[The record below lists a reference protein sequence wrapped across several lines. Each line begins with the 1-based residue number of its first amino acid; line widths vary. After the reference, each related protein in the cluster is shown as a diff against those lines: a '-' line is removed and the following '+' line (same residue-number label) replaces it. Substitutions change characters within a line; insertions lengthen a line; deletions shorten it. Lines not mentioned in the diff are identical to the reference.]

1 MDRIK
6 QLRIYPP
13 EDGKCDLIV
22 IYEVKEPELISLN
35 GHYLSMDLGI
45 HNLMTCY
52 DSGNGRTFILGR
64 KYLSLERYFHKEISR
79 VQSIWYAQQ
88 SGNDI
93 KYPRSSK
100 HIKRIYRKKQD
111 AVKDYLHKVTRWL
124 AEYCKEEGIS
134 CVIIGDIRNIR
145 KGKEIGHKANQKFHG
160 LPYNKLYI
168 MLEYKLKLYGIPLIK
183 QEESYTSQCS
193 PFSPEVSKR
202 YAEASNRKE
211 RGMYITDGVRYNA
224 DAVGAFNILRK
235 YLSVSGKQKEL
246 SVAGLKNPEI
256 IKVAV

>member
-1 MDRIK
+1 M
-6 QLRIYPP
+6 
-13 EDGKCDLIV
+13 
-22 IYEVKEPELISLN
+22 
-35 GHYLSMDLGI
+35 
-45 HNLMTCY
+45 
-52 DSGNGRTFILGR
+52 
-64 KYLSLERYFHKEISR
+64 
-79 VQSIWYAQQ
+79 
-88 SGNDI
+88 
-93 KYPRSSK
+93 
-100 HIKRIYRKKQD
+100 
-111 AVKDYLHKVTRWL
+111 TRWL
-124 AEYCKEEGIS
+124 AEYCKKERIS

-193 PFSPEVSKR
+193 PLSPEVSKR

-211 RGMYITDGVRYNA
+211 RGMYITDGV
-224 DAVGAFNILRK
+224 GAFNILRK

-246 SVAGLKNPEI
+246 SVTGLKNPEI